1 MALLCFGNL
10 CLCHLASLSR
20 LKLRHHYSS
29 LEISLYILTCRSS
42 SSSSSPYL
50 LCCLPIFLPHPHLR
64 CFTLTKRHTPPPW
77 PGKGTHAAL
86 THLHHHHRLP
96 SLHCHLGLLL
106 AGVWSPE
113 IRTTLRPSGTF
124 LPNGW
129 FEKEEDYDGYW
140 PGRLRIPPSS
150 LQQQSKTCSQAGS
163 PVRSIVSYQSF
174 IKYIKSLGAL
184 SFNEG
189 DEMPILTFET
199 RSRFCFHGYM
209 AGVVKNGPKSC
220 CPMYWEVTWHIK
232 RFPGW
237 FPALELACHCDLILT

>member
-10 CLCHLASLSR
+10 CFCRLASLSG
-20 LKLRHHYSS
+20 LKLRHHYLS
-29 LEISLYILTCRSS
+29 LEISLYILTCRSFS
-42 SSSSSPYL
+42 SSSSSSL
-50 LCCLPIFLPHPHLR
+50 LCCLPIFLPNPHLR

-86 THLHHHHRLP
+86 THLHCLHHHHRLP

-124 LPNGW
+124 LPNWW

-163 PVRSIVSYQSF
+163 PVRSTVSVNDWQSF
-174 IKYIKSLGAL
+174 IKYIK
-184 SFNEG
+184 
-189 DEMPILTFET
+189 
-199 RSRFCFHGYM
+199 
-209 AGVVKNGPKSC
+209 
-220 CPMYWEVTWHIK
+220 
-232 RFPGW
+232 
-237 FPALELACHCDLILT
+237 